1 MAGRVSN
8 EGSSDSV
15 TRSGAR
21 RDGHT
26 ALLSGVTSCL
36 FGRPPQPLLRWS
48 IFRSQTSRRSP
59 FWLLMSRLRHLR
71 RELGFSVL
79 SLVSYTTSWRAQRNR
94 QKHAVD
100 AQKYSHRGVRTRPRA
115 GAQRL
120 QEFRSAAALR
130 AHVTGQTSQRCL
142 QRRRRA
148 RDAKPQRPKWPN
160 SPRPTP
166 PTTR

>member
-48 IFRSQTSRRSP
+48 IFRSQTSRRSM
-59 FWLLMSRLRHLR
+59 FWLLTSLPRPLR

-79 SLVSYTTSWRAQRNR
+79 SLVSYTTSWRASAQST
-94 QKHAVD
+94 KHA
-100 AQKYSHRGVRTRPRA
+100 YTRA
-115 GAQRL
+115 AQRKKRVVRLL
-120 QEFRSAAALR
+120 QSQATAQRKSFGAPHHSAR
-130 AHVTGQTSQRCL
+130 VTGQTSQALRTA
-142 QRRRRA
+142 QRRA
-148 RDAKPQRPKWPN
+148 TQTNHKEQKWPS